1 MTENQLRLLL
11 SLEPEDLKWHE
22 SWDDD
27 WEALYGLNLIQFKSG
42 SEVPILTDHG
52 RHTVGAAVA
61 AVTRFL
67 KESDE

>member
-27 WEALYGLNLIQFKSG
+27 WEALLGLGYIEFF
-42 SEVPILTDHG
+42 EDTERPVLTKTG
-52 RHTVGAAVA
+52 RHIILKAVDA
-61 AVTRFL
+61 CN
-67 KESDE
+67 E